1 MPSSTHDAPTT
12 QPGAVGEAD
21 QPSKKMKVLVSKP
34 PSSATIVIP
43 VMTAPRK
50 ETPALTVREKEAA
63 PHGEGSSRRRDKA
76 MSWPRSMRD
85 LCMVRAHSRDEPF
98 LAQEIVDLP
107 ELSGHIRLK
116 LAGPHR
122 GWCRCTSCSTEAPL
136 PPTSEGGL
144 HHSF

>member
-12 QPGAVGEAD
+12 QPGVVGEAD

-50 ETPALTVREKEAA
+50 ETPALTIREKEAA
-63 PHGEGSSRRRDKA
+63 PHGEGSR
-76 MSWPRSMRD
+76 
-85 LCMVRAHSRDEPF
+85 
-98 LAQEIVDLP
+98 
-107 ELSGHIRLK
+107 HIRLK

-122 GWCRCTSCSTEAPL
+122 GWCQCTSCSTEAPL